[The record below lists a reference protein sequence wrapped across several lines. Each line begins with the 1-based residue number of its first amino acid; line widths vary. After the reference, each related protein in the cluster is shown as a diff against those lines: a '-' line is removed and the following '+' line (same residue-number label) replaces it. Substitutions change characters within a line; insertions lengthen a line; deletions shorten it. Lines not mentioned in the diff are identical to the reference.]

1 MRITD
6 GSHRRNIAS
15 IVAFKISK
23 KATENISNLF
33 VSNNLYSNSCPTPFI
48 YRSPLRFLS
57 RDPSISDVR
66 ACTLRTPGRA

>member
-6 GSHRRNIAS
+6 GSHRKNIAS
-15 IVAFKISK
+15 IVASKISK

-48 YRSPLRFLS
+48 YRYVSYPEILRSPTY
-57 RDPSISDVR
+57 VR
-66 ACTLRTPGRA
+66 AL